1 MLARLWLPL
10 VGTLLLGTS
19 AAAQQTTQAPSAPVE
34 IRLRS
39 INDLLGKADYLAGLI
54 GQQQTLRA
62 FTQQI
67 PLDPQ
72 TGLLGVDTRRPIG
85 IYGDLSFDVQE
96 GAAVI
101 LLPVAHF
108 ETLAGFLQTQL
119 GLQIERRANGIL
131 VVQLPP
137 GGPVETLYARLA
149 DGYLYV
155 TNRESQL
162 EARNLITAKN
172 FFARNDEAV
181 ASLTFRFDRIPAVAR
196 RELLAQLDEALRQ
209 LQAEALEKTNPA
221 ERAGFTLGGKS
232 VISLSRTLIEEVRE
246 LHLKLIVDE
255 KRDFVSLDMIVVPNP
270 NSAVAQNFA
279 SLGQKTSLAYGVSN
293 IKGVVLRGNLNFA
306 LTDDMRKTWDD
317 LIDSLAKEIIDNAPA
332 NDRGVAEKIVRSF
345 LPTFKAGV
353 AEAAISMT
361 APNPRGH
368 YTLLGAVGIKEGK
381 KINAAIAELVNLYVR
396 DTGDTQSVKLNFAQV
411 GQFTLHQIDRSL
423 PPEAEKYFGSR
434 SLWLAVSDDLLVLSA
449 GPDASVLRN
458 ALTLK
463 PVAAP
468 ALSLDVSLV
477 GLARL
482 ANQNVT
488 PQQVNAAVS
497 QIFGPGGP
505 VGKDM
510 LRLSVQGGQNLTM
523 RLSVQGG
530 GIRFLAALMGV
541 GP

>member
-54 GQQQTLRA
+54 GQQQTFRA

-119 GLQIERRANGIL
+119 ELQIERKANGIL

-209 LQAEALEKTNPA
+209 LQAEALENTNPA

-279 SLGQKTSLAYGVSN
+279 SLGQKNQPG
-293 IKGVVLRGNLNFA
+293 LRSIQHQRGGA
-306 LTDDMRKTWDD
+306 PRK
-317 LIDSLAKEIIDNAPA
+317 S
-332 NDRGVAEKIVRSF
+332 
-345 LPTFKAGV
+345 
-353 AEAAISMT
+353 
-361 APNPRGH
+361 
-368 YTLLGAVGIKEGK
+368 
-381 KINAAIAELVNLYVR
+381 
-396 DTGDTQSVKLNFAQV
+396 
-411 GQFTLHQIDRSL
+411 
-423 PPEAEKYFGSR
+423 
-434 SLWLAVSDDLLVLSA
+434 
-449 GPDASVLRN
+449 
-458 ALTLK
+458 
-463 PVAAP
+463 
-468 ALSLDVSLV
+468 
-477 GLARL
+477 
-482 ANQNVT
+482 
-488 PQQVNAAVS
+488 
-497 QIFGPGGP
+497 
-505 VGKDM
+505 
-510 LRLSVQGGQNLTM
+510 
-523 RLSVQGG
+523 
-530 GIRFLAALMGV
+530 
-541 GP
+541 